1 MRRGRPNL
9 GLRTLFGRSSCEV
22 VGSGADGRDG
32 VVGGSWGNRYTCD
45 ERCDCRQLLDPSIG
59 TVGRWQG
66 EGCVDL
72 GVGQRRLSTVL
83 FIR

>member
-1 MRRGRPNL
+1 VRWLGPALTVEMEWWADRGGIATPVMRGAMAV
-9 GLRTLFGRSSCEV
+9 SC
-22 VGSGADGRDG
+22 
-32 VVGGSWGNRYTCD
+32 W
-45 ERCDCRQLLDPSIG
+45 DPSIG

-83 FIR
+83 FFR

>member
-1 MRRGRPNL
+1 MWL
-9 GLRTLFGRSSCEV
+9 GPALAVEWG
-22 VGSGADGRDG
+22 DGRI
-32 VVGGSWGNRYTCD
+32 VGESLVCD
-45 ERCDCRQLLDPSIG
+45 ERCDGRQLLDPKIG

-83 FIR
+83 FVW